1 MSSTDPEVL
10 LGLNQR
16 PERVSIP
23 TFQFL
28 QERTHLRHQTRYSLS
43 LFKTT
48 ILLSYKQADQQAL
61 DSWTQSKL
69 KRMTLGPSWP
79 LRTLPLR
86 PVILGK
92 KRGGGGGGGG
102 AHPLQPSLQ
111 ESKSQGLGICLP
123 LQDVWVRSFTF
134 LYILYYVLR
143 TF

>member
-1 MSSTDPEVL
+1 MSSMDPEVL

-16 PERVSIP
+16 PERVLIP

-28 QERTHLRHQTRYSLS
+28 QERTHLRHQTRYSLF

-61 DSWTQSKL
+61 DSDQVKAHDIRAFVASKD
-69 KRMTLGPSWP
+69 PSP
-79 LRTLPLR
+79 QTSYPR
-86 PVILGK
+86 K
-92 KRGGGGGGGG
+92 EKGGG

-111 ESKSQGLGICLP
+111 ESNSQGLGTCLP
-123 LQDVWVRSFTF
+123 LQDVWVRFFNF

-143 TF
+143 TFCH